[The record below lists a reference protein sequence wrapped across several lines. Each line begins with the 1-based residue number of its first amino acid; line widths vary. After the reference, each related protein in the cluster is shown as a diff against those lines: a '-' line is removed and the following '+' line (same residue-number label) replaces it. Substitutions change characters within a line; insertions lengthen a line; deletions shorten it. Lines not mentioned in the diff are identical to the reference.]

1 MPRRLNIPDAEDV
14 VCAELGKVSKR
25 VSKEFTDR
33 ESKNHDM
40 DFGSRPV
47 PFSF

>member
-14 VCAELGKVSKR
+14 VSTELGKVSKS

-33 ESKNHDM
+33 ESRKHDM
-40 DFGSRPV
+40 DFGFRLV
-47 PFSF
+47 HFS